1 MKNNQKKNK
10 RIKINIKGTDFYFT
24 KDQLETIILSKNG
37 NNNNIFKRVNYGE
50 IFFYTSAFGTIEQSV
65 EFNNKYCDILYELGN
80 YSTNEIFLK
89 KKKEQEILN
98 QLLRKFTI
106 ENGWKDEF
114 WYDLDMKKYYIVYS
128 YKYQKYYIFEQ
139 KDNLRYVNEI
149 YFINKQIAQ
158 RALNE
163 IIIPFHNK
171 TLPICKL
178 LETIK

>member
-1 MKNNQKKNK
+1 MKNNKKNK
-10 RIKINIKGTDFYFT
+10 RIKVNVEGTEFYFT
-24 KDQLETIILSKNG
+24 EGQIEAMILSKNKDSDV
-37 NNNNIFKRVNYGE
+37 FKRVNNGE
-50 IFFYTSAFGTIEQSV
+50 MFFYTSAFGTLEQSI
-65 EFNNKYCDILYELGN
+65 EINDKYCDTLYELGN
-80 YSTNEIFLK
+80 YSTNESFLK

-98 QLLRKFTI
+98 QLLKKFTI
-106 ENGWKDEF
+106 ENGWRDEF
-114 WYDLDMKKYYIVYS
+114 WYDLEMKKYYIVYS

-139 KDNLRYVNEI
+139 KDNLRYINEI

-163 IIIPFHNK
+163 IIIPFQNK